1 MFNFA
6 SEPETIQAILDSELR
21 FLENCLRVNPKSYS
35 VWHHRCWVME
45 ASPTPDWLM
54 EKQLCDQFLKY
65 DERNCELMSCDS
77 NFIYHLT
84 VHCWDYRRYVAG
96 KANLS
101 ADEEF
106 QFTSQKIEANFSNY
120 SAWHYRSK
128 LLPRIHP
135 GDHQEVSET
144 ALAEGI
150 NIILLCI

>member
-1 MFNFA
+1 
-6 SEPETIQAILDSELR
+6 
-21 FLENCLRVNPKSYS
+21 
-35 VWHHRCWVME
+35 ME

-54 EKQLCDQFLKY
+54 EKKLCDQFLKY
-65 DERNCELMSCDS
+65 DERNCKLISC
-77 NFIYHLT
+77 NIITLFILT
-84 VHCWDYRRYVAG
+84 VHCWDYRRYVAA

-135 GDHQEVSET
+135 GDNQEVSET

-150 NIILLCI
+150 NITLVYI